1 VRFAELALIS
11 LPVLLAAAW
20 LLGVRHASFRT
31 FMALALAL
39 AALGGTLF
47 WFGEQRSFTGA
58 YTPAQLQNGK
68 VVRSQGK

>member
-1 VRFAELALIS
+1 VRFAEFGLIS
-11 LPVLLAAAW
+11 LPVVLAAAW

-31 FMALALAL
+31 FMTLALAL
-39 AALGGTLF
+39 AVFGGTLF

-68 VVRSQGK
+68 VVRGQGE

>member
-20 LLGVRHASFRT
+20 LMGVRHASFRI
-31 FMALALAL
+31 FMILALGL
-39 AALGGTLF
+39 AALGVVLF

-58 YTPAQLQNGK
+58 YTPARLQDGK
-68 VVRSQGK
+68 VVRNQPP

>member
-11 LPVLLAAAW
+11 LPVLLTIAW
-20 LLGVRHASFRT
+20 LFGVRHASFRT
-31 FMALALAL
+31 FMALAICL
-39 AALGGTLF
+39 AALGVALF

-68 VVRSQGK
+68 VVRGQGS